1 MSDMKKQKIN
11 QEALSDIFQK
21 MFDVYGV
28 KFWWS
33 ADSILE
39 VAVGAILTQNTMW
52 SNVEK
57 AINNLKDANVL
68 NFKKLTLLP
77 DEKLAELIYPSGY
90 YNIKAKRIKSF
101 LGYLKQIGGIGNLKK
116 MELQQARKGL
126 LSVNG
131 IGPETAD
138 DILLY
143 GLNLPVFV
151 IDVYTRRI
159 LQRINFISGNED
171 YEYLRSVLE
180 SNLPRKTDV
189 YKEYHALFVEHAKQV
204 CKKKPDCEKCC
215 LGNYCPGLSPI

>member
-1 MSDMKKQKIN
+1 
-11 QEALSDIFQK
+11 

>member
-189 YKEYHALFVEHAKQV
+189 YKEYHAQ
-204 CKKKPDCEKCC
+204 
-215 LGNYCPGLSPI
+215 